1 MKPSKFVSELFNGIF
16 GKNFFTRKPNLS
28 CKQEQQQL
36 KGSFFQHSLLAP
48 VLSYGQKIPLNHS
61 LKMIIQDVKSVSR
74 DTATGPIA
82 KSKLQQLRSL
92 KSNRPTNNKS
102 LNNNSFEEKEGFG
115 SLNFQTIKIRL
126 TNTLYELWAN
136 PRLRTGLIILLVIA
150 PLSKFFYLIFPKEG
164 FGLYLINNDLLSI
177 PNLIEGSH
185 WYFYSLFFFFFSL
198 TEFLTP
204 LLTTIGVFF
213 LFPKNYY
220 PSYLC
225 GVPVGYYLA
234 LLLNRI
240 TVISNAEFHLPVTI
254 SFIFSAI
261 LFTVFLLYM
270 SDKVLFKTNHRK
282 RAIEARILGLINMPG
297 MSWKD
302 KEELLKREAKDAM
315 KANNELFN
323 RAG

>member
-28 CKQEQQQL
+28 CEQEQEQS
-36 KGSFFQHSLLAP
+36 KGSFFQQLLLAP
-48 VLSYGQKIPLNHS
+48 VLSYGQKIPLNPL
-61 LKMIIQDVKSVSR
+61 LKMIIPDVIFASR
-74 DTATGPIA
+74 DTATGQTAQRKMQP
-82 KSKLQQLRSL
+82 KLHLLSPEQS
-92 KSNRPTNNKS
+92 SNSPSENHP
-102 LNNNSFEEKEGFG
+102 EEKQRFG
-115 SLNFQTIKIRL
+115 NFDFQTVKIRF
-126 TNTLYELWAN
+126 TNTLYEFWAN
-136 PRLRTGLIILLVIA
+136 HRLRTGLIILLIIA
-150 PLSKFFYLIFPKEG
+150 PLSKFFYLIFPIDG
-164 FGLYLINNDLLSI
+164 FGLYIINNSFVTI

-185 WYFYSLFFFFFSL
+185 WYFYSLFYFFFAIS
-198 TEFLTP
+198 EFLTP
-204 LLTTIGVFF
+204 LLTTIGLFF

-225 GVPVGYYLA
+225 GVPAGYYLV
-234 LLLNRI
+234 LLLSRAA
-240 TVISNAEFHLPVTI
+240 VVSNADFHSPVTVP
-254 SFIFSAI
+254 FILTGI
-261 LFTVFLLYM
+261 LFSVFVFYM
-270 SDKVLFKTNHRK
+270 SDKMLFKTNHRK